1 MLVFS
6 FPVNYEQ
13 KTINT
18 QNSSS
23 MQVHKNTHQ
32 RGLMYVVNVAGLPP
46 KMQLES
52 QNSQHQKGFM
62 VNPTFI
68 EGYDNLK

>member
-1 MLVFS
+1 
-6 FPVNYEQ
+6 
-13 KTINT
+13 
-18 QNSSS
+18 

-68 EGYDNLK
+68 EGYDILKWKKYALWIDCHTEINS